1 MLNSFIVEG
10 EFDERHRGTGRRR
23 HYLAFRKDL
32 AQSLIDGFSSR
43 KEVPA
48 RNLQVDRLN
57 AFLVHLP
64 QFVPENKE
72 CVLCTRRGRWGRRGR
87 RHHSHVQCTSCECH
101 SCAARDPKLLQGIP
115 YHEGLVGYV
124 ELIMANVTLLCA
136 NVVCTI

>member
-72 CVLCTRRGRWGRRGR
+72 CVLCTRRGRWGRQ
-87 RHHSHVQCTSCECH
+87 HHSHVQCTSCERHLCVACDRNCFKEFH
-101 SCAARDPKLLQGIP
+101 ATRDLQG
-115 YHEGLVGYV
+115 
-124 ELIMANVTLLCA
+124 M
-136 NVVCTI
+136 